1 MFESYYLLKGKEAS
15 AKLRAKTV
23 MEHTAKMGEYYY
35 NVGVQDFSAGLDFIK
50 QIKNTSNVYFLSS
63 NIYDE
68 NTNNLLFNDHK
79 ILERDN
85 LKIGIFGVARELQ
98 TDLKG
103 VRVENYTDVAAEK
116 IQELR
121 SQVDLLVMLIN
132 ATKKDYDPYMK
143 SFAGVDYIFSS
154 LEASQTRPEIE
165 QPLGKPY
172 QYQLGIQGKNIGRC
186 DIYIVD
192 KTKPIRDVSTQMA
205 MINYFSHRLNKL
217 QEKDPKRKIEDIYKN
232 SPNVLSTVERLR
244 TGIESAKST
253 LSKTVNRSS
262 FKLIALDSSVPSEKA
277 ILQSV
282 NEVLETCT
290 TLDKKSAKNTP

>member
-23 MEHTAKMGEYYY
+23 MEHTSKMGEYYY

-50 QIKNTSNVYFLSS
+50 QIKSTTNVYFLSS
-63 NIYDE
+63 NIYDAS
-68 NTNNLLFNDHK
+68 TNSLLFNDHK

-85 LKIGIFGVARELQ
+85 IKIGIFGVARELQ
-98 TDLKG
+98 TDMKG
-103 VRVENYTDVAAEK
+103 VRVENYVDVATEK

-154 LEASQTRPEIE
+154 LETSQTRPEIE

-186 DIYIVD
+186 DIHIVD
-192 KTKPIRDVSTQMA
+192 KSKPIRDVSTQMA
-205 MINYFSHRLNKL
+205 MLNYFSQRLNKL
-217 QEKDPKRKIEDIYKN
+217 QEKDPKRKIEDVYKN

-244 TGIESAKST
+244 TGIESARTT
-253 LSKTVNRSS
+253 LSKTVNRSA
-262 FKLIALDSSVPSEKA
+262 FKLVALDSSVPSEKA

-282 NEVLETCT
+282 NEVLDTCT
-290 TLDKKSAKNTP
+290 ELDNNSAKNTP

>member
-23 MEHTAKMGEYYY
+23 MEHTSKMGEYYY

-50 QIKNTSNVYFLSS
+50 QIKSTSNIYFLSS

-68 NTNNLLFNDHK
+68 NTNSLLFNDHK

-85 LKIGIFGVARELQ
+85 IKIGIFGVARELQ

-103 VRVENYTDVAAEK
+103 VRLENYIDAATEK

-121 SQVDLLVMLIN
+121 PQVDLLVMLIN

-143 SFAGVDYIFSS
+143 SFDGVDYIFSS
-154 LEASQTRPEIE
+154 LETSQTRPEIE

-186 DIYIVD
+186 DIYIAD

-205 MINYFSHRLNKL
+205 MINYFSQRLNKL

-244 TGIESAKST
+244 TGIESAKAT

-262 FKLIALDSSVPSEKA
+262 FKLVALDSSVPSEKA

-290 TLDKKSAKNTP
+290 ELDKNSAKNTP